1 MSEEILAEMMLTD
14 EQGDS
19 GHPYIPPLANTPTP
33 GLIYTIQPSA
43 NSNWSLNGGCAQ
55 IGVASPTIPG
65 LFAGL
70 QDYDGS
76 YFPDGLKR
84 YVVDL
89 PAYAKRVQ
97 DIHGNQYALSEL
109 VGGVWQAATI
119 ATCTLPDGTNL
130 YLRLRTDRNGDTLIF
145 ELSTNQYYSS

>member
-55 IGVASPTIPG
+55 IGIASPTTPG

-70 QDYDGS
+70 MDYDNG
-76 YFPDGLKR
+76 YYPEAATN
-84 YVVDL
+84 YIIPL
-89 PAYAKRVQ
+89 PVYAKRVQ

-109 VGGVWQAATI
+109 VGEAWQAATL
-119 ATCTLPDGTNL
+119 ATCTLPDGTTL